1 MTAQKER
8 ADARSPAWP
17 DIGVSKEAGAEFY
30 RRMRLIR
37 RFEETVVTLVD
48 NNEVA
53 GVTHEYVGQEAVAV
67 GVCAALRDDDVITS
81 THRGH
86 GHIIA
91 KGGEVRFM
99 LAELLGRSTGYNQGR
114 GGSMHIADVGLG
126 IYGANGIVGAGA
138 PMACGAAYRF
148 KRAGLDRVAVPF
160 FGDGA
165 INQGVLHEALNLGAV
180 WNLPV
185 VFVCENNLYAITTP
199 LSQVSKVQP
208 HERAPAYGMPG
219 EVADGMDVQAVYEAT
234 RRAVARARAGE
245 GPSFLEFRTYRYV
258 GHYTAERLMKTNYR
272 TAEEIAAWR
281 ERDAI
286 ETWGRRM
293 IAAGHWSE
301 SDLAA
306 ANQAVEDLLAEGV
319 AFARAS
325 PVPDPSTALDYM
337 YAKTYPDT
345 PAWGVE

>member
-1 MTAQKER
+1 MTALSEHGV
-8 ADARSPAWP
+8 ARSPTGP
-17 DIGVSKEAGAEFY
+17 GVDVSKELGADLY
-30 RRMRLIR
+30 HRMRLIR

-53 GVTHEYVGQEAVAV
+53 GVTHEYVGQEAVAT

-99 LAELLGRSTGYNQGR
+99 LAELLGRTTGYNKGR
-114 GGSMHIADVGLG
+114 GGSMHIADLGLG

-148 KRAGLDRVAVPF
+148 KRAGEDRVAVPF

-165 INQGVLHEALNLGAV
+165 INQGVLHEALNLGAI
-180 WNLPV
+180 WTLPV
-185 VFVCENNLYAITTP
+185 VFVCENNMYAITTP
-199 LSQVSKVQP
+199 LSEVSKVQP

-219 EVADGMDVQAVYEAT
+219 EVADGMDVQAVYQAT
-234 RRAVARARAGE
+234 RKAVARARAGG
-245 GPSFLEFRTYRYV
+245 GPTFLEFKTYRYV
-258 GHYTAERLMKTNYR
+258 GHYTAERLMKTSYR

-293 IAAGHWSE
+293 IAAGHWTQGE
-301 SDLAA
+301 LDA

-319 AFARAS
+319 AFARQS
-325 PVPDPSTALDYM
+325 PLPEVSSALDYM
-337 YAKTYPDT
+337 YATTYPDT
-345 PAWGVE
+345 PARGTE